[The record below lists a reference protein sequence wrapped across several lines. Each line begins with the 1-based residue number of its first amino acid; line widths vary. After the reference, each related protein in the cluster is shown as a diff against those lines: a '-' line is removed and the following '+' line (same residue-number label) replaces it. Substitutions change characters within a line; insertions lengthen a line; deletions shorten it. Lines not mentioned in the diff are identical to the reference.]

1 MLLKLHYYG
10 DPVLRQ
16 KCEPIE
22 KIDDELR
29 RLVDDMIETMRHNGR
44 GMGLSA
50 TQVGFLGRL
59 FITMAPILQPD
70 GNYHYKDVRVY
81 INPVF
86 SDPSEELIA
95 IDEGCMSIPGVRGVV
110 ERPLE
115 ITCNWTD
122 LNGVEHQERLTEWE
136 ARIAMHEMDHLNGVL
151 YIDRM
156 RGKARRVLDQRLN
169 ELKRHTLEQMK
180 AEGREV

>member
-1 MLLKLHYYG
+1 MLLKLRYYG
-10 DPVLRQ
+10 DPILRE
-16 KCEPIE
+16 KCEPITE
-22 KIDDELR
+22 IDDALR
-29 RLVDDMIETMRHNGR
+29 CFVDDMVETMRHNGR

-50 TQVGFLGRL
+50 IQVGVLRRL

-81 INPVF
+81 VNPVF
-86 SDPSEELIA
+86 SEPSEELIA

-115 ITCNWTD
+115 ITCDWTD
-122 LNGVEHQERLTEWE
+122 LDGVAHRERLKEWE

-156 RGKARRVLDQRLN
+156 RGRARRLLDQRLN
-169 ELKRHTLEQMK
+169 EIKRHTVEQMK
-180 AEGREV
+180 AEGRG